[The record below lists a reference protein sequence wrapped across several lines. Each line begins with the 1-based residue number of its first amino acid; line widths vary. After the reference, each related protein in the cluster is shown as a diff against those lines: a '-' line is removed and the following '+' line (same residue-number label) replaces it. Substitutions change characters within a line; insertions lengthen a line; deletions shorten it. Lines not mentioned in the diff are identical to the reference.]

1 MKSLNAFKYVLK
13 FTWKHQ
19 KSYIFILFFSEIVC
33 ICEMFTLVYFP
44 KIVIDGLI
52 SGDNINVLC
61 GIILIFGTLLLGTS
75 LLKSWLKYFI
85 WKKQCFLQKKLI
97 CLVMQ
102 KTARIDYENLENPL
116 ILDLKK
122 KAEKSYLGN
131 ASDEFF
137 GVLKYFFSMASGVLS
152 LVGLF
157 AILFEIGIF
166 PWMILNLVII
176 ANCIFEAKTIKK
188 NFHLEEESIP
198 YERRW
203 QYYRD
208 IPLDLKAIKEIK
220 IFQLSSWFI
229 KKFSD
234 VSRITNTYYTKTLN
248 NTCKTES
255 LCAITIF
262 VREIFSYVYIVISVL
277 MKKITVGDFSLY
289 ISSIEKYSDTLKEII
304 QNAME
309 MSHVGQYVECLQH
322 YFELPECI
330 CTQGNAPL
338 DVDDKKIE
346 IEFKNVFFKYPN
358 AENYTLKNINFKIR
372 DGEHIS
378 IVGEN
383 GAGKST
389 LIKLL
394 CRLYV
399 PSQGEIFIN
408 GVNINKYSLE
418 EYNRLLAP
426 VFQDFQLF
434 SINVQENLCL
444 DGEWNQ
450 RDAEKI
456 LGEVALGYLPSKYEN
471 FFGRQVTKLF
481 DKNGLVLS
489 GGEQQK
495 IAIARA
501 LYQKGKKIIVL
512 DEPTAALDPRS
523 EAEIYYAIDK
533 LTEDKMSIFI
543 SHRLSS
549 CKYCDHIVVL
559 QDGSLIEYGT
569 HEELMQKKGIYF
581 ELFELQAER
590 YRD

>member
-1 MKSLNAFKYVLK
+1 MKSWKAFKYVLS

-19 KSYIFILFFSEIVC
+19 KSYIIVLLLTEIVRF
-33 ICEMFTLVYFP
+33 CEIFLMVYFP

-52 SGDNINVLC
+52 SGETMGTLC
-61 GIILIFGTLLLGTS
+61 KVILFFCILLLGAS
-75 LLKSWLKYFI
+75 LFKSWLNYFT
-85 WKKQCFLQKKLI
+85 WEKQCVLQKILI
-97 CLVMQ
+97 CLVME
-102 KTARIDYENLENPL
+102 KTARIDYEDLENPV

-131 ASDEFF
+131 ASEEFF
-137 GVLKYFFSMASGVLS
+137 GVIKYFFAMASGILS

-157 AILFEIGIF
+157 AILYEIGIL

-176 ANCIFEAKTIKK
+176 VNCIFEAKTIKK
-188 NFHLEEESIP
+188 NFKLEEESIP

-220 IFQLSSWFI
+220 IFHLSSWFI

-234 VSRITNTYYTKTLN
+234 VSRITTTYYTKALG

-255 LCAITIF
+255 FCAVTVF
-262 VREIFSYVYIVISVL
+262 MREVFSYVYIVSRVL
-277 MKKITVGDFSLY
+277 AKKITVGDFSLY

-309 MSHVGQYVECLQH
+309 MSHVGKYVECLQQ
-322 YFELPECI
+322 YFELPERI
-330 CTQGNAPL
+330 RNQGHSSL
-338 DVDDKKIE
+338 EVDDKAIE
-346 IEFKNVFFKYPN
+346 IEFKDVFFKYPN
-358 AENYTLKNINFKIR
+358 AEAYTLKNINLKIR
-372 DGEHIS
+372 DGEHLS

-399 PSQGEIFIN
+399 PTKGEICIN
-408 GVNINKYSLE
+408 GVNINEYSLE

-434 SINVQENLCL
+434 SINVQENLSL
-444 DGEWNQ
+444 NGSWDQGN
-450 RDAEKI
+450 AEQV
-456 LGEVALGYLPSKYEN
+456 LEEVALGYLPSKYKN
-471 FFGRQVTKLF
+471 FFERQITKLF
-481 DKNGLVLS
+481 DKTGIILS

-523 EAEIYYAIDK
+523 EAEIYCAIDK

-549 CKYCDHIVVL
+549 CKHCDHIVVL
-559 QDGSLIEYGT
+559 QEGALIEYGT
-569 HEELMQKKGIYF
+569 HEELMREKGIYF

-590 YRD
+590 YRE